1 MEKNNLK
8 GNAEAVD
15 ICDLRKATERT
26 ELGLRK
32 QAENYFSAIDG
43 QELTLSSAGNKE
55 VNSTEPPKWSPFGAC
70 QQQLVLPRVEPLA
83 VQRSSKSAPGL
94 CQGPQ
99 QVEMD
104 FKIML
109 DPENVENKAGLKHPN
124 NETRLPLIAKKKS
137 APVCSQKTGKDPTA
151 SSPWALPA
159 FVSLG
164 SPLPLL
170 EEDTPKG
177 ALSLPG
183 QRLILP
189 AAQRALP
196 APPAVP
202 RAAPF
207 PQFPRQHK
215 KPALGEVSSRL
226 DPENTDTITFPK
238 PKEAIYG
245 TYSSSKGNIA
255 PLPSSNSVVSTRKP
269 RPEWTCPAQQLESEV
284 HIPPQTQPPQTV
296 QPFQAPCLDW
306 DSAVHQKA
314 PGVLTLQQLH
324 HSSWGSTVGFVEP
337 TEKLLKDHSVPLAT
351 SNSQKLA
358 QITSGLDFKENPTKS
373 DILSVMKNQSA
384 VAKTPSRAGQS
395 CRGQGGSTGAAAG
408 GHRKGP
414 SPMAGPGQQQQWAAG
429 VSRAMAGSGQ
439 QQQWAAGVSS
449 PVPGPGQQQQWAA
462 GVSSPV
468 PGPGQ
473 QQQWAAGVSSPMAG
487 PGQQQQWAAGVS
499 SPMAGPGQ
507 QQQWAAGVSS
517 PVPGPGQQQQW
528 AAGVSSPVPGP
539 GQQQQWA
546 AGVSSPVPG
555 PGQQQQWA
563 AGVSSPMAAPGQQ
576 QQWAAGVSSPVPA
589 SGQQQQWAAGVSSP
603 VPASGQQQQWAAGV
617 SSPVPGP
624 GQQQQWAAG
633 VSRAM
638 AGSGQQQQ
646 WAAGVS
652 RAMAGSG
659 QQQQWA
665 AGVSS
670 PMAAPGQ
677 QQQWAAGVS
686 SPMAAPGQ
694 QQQWAA
700 GVISS
705 SWRSWCH
712 LARLRGALR
721 DARRRHLENFCSRAK
736 HLAANWNRIRTS
748 RRTIIHI
755 PSLGYSQHIR
765 EHMPDLALRQNLQM
779 GRLCDILDANVDVIY
794 ICPLALSEELLQ
806 YYNKLLGLQ
815 AAVRSGNPEDM
826 ADLQDRFKIL
836 TPEAINSFPE
846 HHMCLATL
854 LKYSPRTMQRL
865 QALLQGRVAY
875 MVGGVPH
882 LDDLAVAD
890 QLQVP
895 LLGSEPAVAQLYS
908 TKSGSKRI
916 FASAGVPTPPG
927 ERDIHSREQL
937 LRALSQLVLDHLEVQ
952 RWLLKVDDERAGD
965 GTAFCDVTAHL
976 ECYPWIQREQQG
988 HGPGAWSESQAREL
1002 ALVKIS
1008 QELPGLLA
1016 QHVQPVNEKRFPTWE
1031 KFLQTFLTQGG
1042 VIEAFPSAGSVTN
1055 LTVDLLIEPTG
1066 ELTLLASG
1074 EQLHAEGPLRSSGT
1088 TIPQRSVD
1096 PELLQALC
1104 LQIGEACKS
1113 KGVLGY
1119 FSVDFVA
1126 FTHPQTGEQQVWAT
1140 DLDLCYSDQLAL
1152 SRLLVYLTDGNVDCG
1167 SSILQAPL
1175 GAKESQSQRV
1185 QHEGTKPPAPSSP
1198 WCAVAS
1204 SQLRHSSLSGI
1215 SYSLLFHVCK
1225 AHGIGFDLQEKQGTV
1240 FVLYED
1246 QKRHS
1251 LGMITIGEDL
1261 QGVLLTFARNL
1272 FIIHQEISAPNMQ
1285 GETNF
1290 KMAIRDIEAILG
1302 VTAENKLRL
1311 EEEQPWEADALTE

>member
-1 MEKNNLK
+1 MEKTNLK

-26 ELGLRK
+26 ELGLR
-32 QAENYFSAIDG
+32 
-43 QELTLSSAGNKE
+43 
-55 VNSTEPPKWSPFGAC
+55 
-70 QQQLVLPRVEPLA
+70 
-83 VQRSSKSAPGL
+83 
-94 CQGPQ
+94 Q

-109 DPENVENKAGLKHPN
+109 DAEKVDIKAGLKHPN
-124 NETRLPLIAKKKS
+124 DETRLPLIAKRKS
-137 APVCSQKTGKDPTA
+137 APVGSQKTGKDPTA
-151 SSPWALPA
+151 TSPWALPA
-159 FVSLG
+159 FLSLG

-170 EEDTPKG
+170 EEDSPKG
-177 ALSLPG
+177 ALSLTG

-189 AAQRALP
+189 GALRTLP

-207 PQFPRQHK
+207 PEFPRQHK
-215 KPALGEVSSRL
+215 KSALGEIGSRL
-226 DPENTDTITFPK
+226 DPENTGTITFPK
-238 PKEAIYG
+238 AKEAIYG
-245 TYSSSKGNIA
+245 PYSSSKGSIA
-255 PLPSSNSVVSTRKP
+255 PLPPSNSVLSTRKP
-269 RPEWTCPAQQLESEV
+269 KPEWRCPAEQLESAV
-284 HIPPQTQPPQTV
+284 HVPPQTQPPQTA
-296 QPFQAPCLDW
+296 QPFQDPCLDW
-306 DSAVHQKA
+306 DTAVHQKA
-314 PGVLTLQQLH
+314 PGVLALQHPH
-324 HSSWGSTVGFVEP
+324 HSSWGSIVGFVEP

-351 SNSQKLA
+351 ISGQKLA
-358 QITSGLDFKENPTKS
+358 QITSDLDFKVNPTKS
-373 DILSVMKNQSA
+373 DALSVLKSHSA
-384 VAKTPSRAGQS
+384 VEKILNPAGRS
-395 CRGQGGSTGAAAG
+395 CRGRGGSAGAAAG
-408 GHRKGP
+408 RQRGGP
-414 SPMAGPGQQQQWAAG
+414 SP
-429 VSRAMAGSGQ
+429 VAGSGQ
-439 QQQWAAGVSS
+439 QQQWAAGV
-449 PVPGPGQQQQWAA
+449 
-462 GVSSPV
+462 
-468 PGPGQ
+468 
-473 QQQWAAGVSSPMAG
+473 
-487 PGQQQQWAAGVS
+487 
-499 SPMAGPGQ
+499 
-507 QQQWAAGVSS
+507 
-517 PVPGPGQQQQW
+517 
-528 AAGVSSPVPGP
+528 
-539 GQQQQWA
+539 
-546 AGVSSPVPG
+546 
-555 PGQQQQWA
+555 
-563 AGVSSPMAAPGQQ
+563 
-576 QQWAAGVSSPVPA
+576 
-589 SGQQQQWAAGVSSP
+589 
-603 VPASGQQQQWAAGV
+603 
-617 SSPVPGP
+617 
-624 GQQQQWAAG
+624 
-633 VSRAM
+633 
-638 AGSGQQQQ
+638 
-646 WAAGVS
+646 
-652 RAMAGSG
+652 
-659 QQQQWA
+659 
-665 AGVSS
+665 
-670 PMAAPGQ
+670 
-677 QQQWAAGVS
+677 
-686 SPMAAPGQ
+686 
-694 QQQWAA
+694 
-700 GVISS
+700 IST
-705 SWRSWCH
+705 SWRSRSH
-712 LARLRGALR
+712 LARLRNGLR
-721 DARRRHLENFCSRAK
+721 EARRRHLENFYSRAK

-765 EHMPDLALRQNLQM
+765 EHIPDLALQQNLQM

-846 HHMCLATL
+846 HHMCLATV

-865 QALLQGRVAY
+865 QVLLQGRDAY

-927 ERDIHSREQL
+927 EWDIRSREQL
-937 LRALSQLVLDHLEVQ
+937 LRALSQLILDNLEVQ
-952 RWLLKVDDERAGD
+952 RWLFKVDDEHGGD
-965 GTAFCDVTAHL
+965 GTAFCDVTSHL
-976 ECYPWIQREQQG
+976 ECYPWIQREWQG
-988 HGPGAWSESQAREL
+988 HGPEVWSESQAREL

-1042 VIEAFPSAGSVTN
+1042 VIEAFPSSGSVTN

-1066 ELTLLASG
+1066 EVTLLSSG
-1074 EQLHAEGPLRSSGT
+1074 DQLHAEGPLRSSGT

-1096 PELLQALC
+1096 PEVLKALC
-1104 LQIGEACKS
+1104 LKIGEACKS

-1152 SRLLVYLTDGNVDCG
+1152 SQLLVYLTDGNLDCG

-1175 GAKESQSQRV
+1175 GAKESKGQRL

-1215 SYSLLFHVCK
+1215 SYNLLLHICK

-1302 VTAENKLRL
+1302 VTAGNKLRL
-1311 EEEQPWEADALTE
+1311 EEEQPWEADALKE

>member
-1 MEKNNLK
+1 MEKINLK
-8 GNAEAVD
+8 GNAEAMD

-32 QAENYFSAIDG
+32 HAENYFNVTNG

-55 VNSTEPPKWSPFGAC
+55 VNSKEPPKCRNLPVGAC
-70 QQQLVLPRVEPLA
+70 QKQLVLPRVEPVT
-83 VQRSSKSAPGL
+83 VQRCSKSAPRV
-94 CQGPQ
+94 CQGSQQ

-109 DPENVENKAGLKHPN
+109 DPENVDNKAGLKHPN
-124 NETRLPLIAKKKS
+124 DETKLPLIAKKKS
-137 APVCSQKTGKDPTA
+137 APVCRKKTGKGPTA
-151 SSPWALPA
+151 TNPWALPA
-159 FVSLG
+159 FHSLG
-164 SPLPLL
+164 SPFPLV

-177 ALSLPG
+177 G

-189 AAQRALP
+189 AAQRTLP

-207 PQFPRQHK
+207 PEFPRQHK
-215 KPALGEVSSRL
+215 KPAVGE
-226 DPENTDTITFPK
+226 TDTITFPK

-255 PLPSSNSVVSTRKP
+255 PLPSSNSVVSTRKSKA
-269 RPEWTCPAQQLESEV
+269 EWRYPAQQLESEV
-284 HIPPQTQPPQTV
+284 HIPPQTQPAQTA
-296 QPFQAPCLDW
+296 QPCQDPCLDW
-306 DSAVHQKA
+306 DNAVHQKA
-314 PGVLTLQQLH
+314 PGVLALQHPH
-324 HSSWGSTVGFVEP
+324 HSSWGSIVGFLEP

-351 SNSQKLA
+351 INGQKLA
-358 QITSGLDFKENPTKS
+358 QITSHLDFKENPTKS
-373 DILSVMKNQSA
+373 GILSVMKNHSA
-384 VAKTPSRAGQS
+384 VEKILNRAGQG
-395 CRGQGGSTGAAAG
+395 CRGSAGAAAG
-408 GHRKGP
+408 TQRRCQ
-414 SPMAGPGQQQQWAAG
+414 SPVAGWGQQQQ
-429 VSRAMAGSGQ
+429 R
-439 QQQWAAGVSS
+439 
-449 PVPGPGQQQQWAA
+449 
-462 GVSSPV
+462 
-468 PGPGQ
+468 
-473 QQQWAAGVSSPMAG
+473 
-487 PGQQQQWAAGVS
+487 
-499 SPMAGPGQ
+499 
-507 QQQWAAGVSS
+507 
-517 PVPGPGQQQQW
+517 
-528 AAGVSSPVPGP
+528 
-539 GQQQQWA
+539 
-546 AGVSSPVPG
+546 
-555 PGQQQQWA
+555 
-563 AGVSSPMAAPGQQ
+563 
-576 QQWAAGVSSPVPA
+576 
-589 SGQQQQWAAGVSSP
+589 
-603 VPASGQQQQWAAGV
+603 
-617 SSPVPGP
+617 
-624 GQQQQWAAG
+624 
-633 VSRAM
+633 
-638 AGSGQQQQ
+638 
-646 WAAGVS
+646 
-652 RAMAGSG
+652 
-659 QQQQWA
+659 
-665 AGVSS
+665 
-670 PMAAPGQ
+670 
-677 QQQWAAGVS
+677 
-686 SPMAAPGQ
+686 
-694 QQQWAA
+694 AA
-700 GVISS
+700 GVIST
-705 SWRSWCH
+705 SWRSWNH
-712 LARLRGALR
+712 LARLRSALR
-721 DARRRHLENFCSRAK
+721 EARHRHLENFYSRAK

-765 EHMPDLALRQNLQM
+765 EHIPDLALQQNLQM

-815 AAVRSGNPEDM
+815 AAVRSGSPEDM

-836 TPEAINSFPE
+836 TPEAINSFPG
-846 HHMCLATL
+846 HHMCLATV
-854 LKYSPRTMQRL
+854 LKYSPRTLQRL
-865 QALLQGRVAY
+865 QVLLQGRDAY

-927 ERDIHSREQL
+927 EWDIHSTEQL
-937 LRALSQLVLDHLEVQ
+937 LRALSQLILDNLEVQ
-952 RWLLKVDDERAGD
+952 RWLFKVDDERGGD
-965 GTAFCDVTAHL
+965 GTAFCDVISHL
-976 ECYPWIQREQQG
+976 ECYPWLQRERQG
-988 HGPGAWSESQAREL
+988 HGPEAWSESQAREL

-1042 VIEAFPSAGSVTN
+1042 VIEAFPSSGSVTN

-1066 ELTLLASG
+1066 EVTLLSSG
-1074 EQLHAEGPLRSSGT
+1074 DQLHAEGPLRSSGT

-1096 PELLQALC
+1096 PEVLKALC
-1104 LQIGEACKS
+1104 LKIGEACKS

-1126 FTHPQTGEQQVWAT
+1126 FTHPQTREQQVWAT

-1152 SRLLVYLTDGNVDCG
+1152 SQLLVYLTDGNLDCG

-1175 GAKESQSQRV
+1175 GAKESKSQGV

-1215 SYSLLFHVCK
+1215 SYNLLLHMCK
-1225 AHGIGFDLQEKQGTV
+1225 ARGIGFDLQEKQGTV

-1290 KMAIRDIEAILG
+1290 KAATNPLLPIPHPTIRVPSGFGSQFSLLFEGAHPWMLQGGRTEHRGSPWGGSPTFAARSSKAILSPAPCPG
-1302 VTAENKLRL
+1302 TSPPHQAASRFHRIAQLPAGTPCAELHHL
-1311 EEEQPWEADALTE
+1311 

>member
-1 MEKNNLK
+1 
-8 GNAEAVD
+8 
-15 ICDLRKATERT
+15 
-26 ELGLRK
+26 
-32 QAENYFSAIDG
+32 
-43 QELTLSSAGNKE
+43 
-55 VNSTEPPKWSPFGAC
+55 
-70 QQQLVLPRVEPLA
+70 
-83 VQRSSKSAPGL
+83 
-94 CQGPQ
+94 Q

-151 SSPWALPA
+151 SSPWPLPA

-196 APPAVP
+196 APPALP

-207 PQFPRQHK
+207 PQFPRQHR
-215 KPALGEVSSRL
+215 KPAL
-226 DPENTDTITFPK
+226 
-238 PKEAIYG
+238 AIYG

-255 PLPSSNSVVSTRKP
+255 PLPSSNSVVSARKP
-269 RPEWTCPAQQLESEV
+269 RPEWRCPAQQLESEV
-284 HIPPQTQPPQTV
+284 HIPPQT
-296 QPFQAPCLDW
+296 QAPCLDW

-337 TEKLLKDHSVPLAT
+337 TEKLPKDHSVPLAT
-351 SNSQKLA
+351 INSQKLA
-358 QITSGLDFKENPTKS
+358 QITSDLDFKENPTKS
-373 DILSVMKNQSA
+373 DILSVMKNHPA
-384 VAKTPSRAGQS
+384 VAKSPSRAGQS
-395 CRGQGGSTGAAAG
+395 CRGQGGSTGTAAG
-408 GHRKGP
+408 GH
-414 SPMAGPGQQQQWAAG
+414 WE
-429 VSRAMAGSGQ
+429 GQ

-449 PVPGPGQQQQWAA
+449 PIPF
-462 GVSSPV
+462 S
-468 PGPGQ
+468 
-473 QQQWAAGVSSPMAG
+473 
-487 PGQQQQWAAGVS
+487 
-499 SPMAGPGQ
+499 
-507 QQQWAAGVSS
+507 
-517 PVPGPGQQQQW
+517 
-528 AAGVSSPVPGP
+528 
-539 GQQQQWA
+539 
-546 AGVSSPVPG
+546 
-555 PGQQQQWA
+555 
-563 AGVSSPMAAPGQQ
+563 
-576 QQWAAGVSSPVPA
+576 
-589 SGQQQQWAAGVSSP
+589 
-603 VPASGQQQQWAAGV
+603 
-617 SSPVPGP
+617 
-624 GQQQQWAAG
+624 
-633 VSRAM
+633 
-638 AGSGQQQQ
+638 
-646 WAAGVS
+646 
-652 RAMAGSG
+652 
-659 QQQQWA
+659 
-665 AGVSS
+665 
-670 PMAAPGQ
+670 
-677 QQQWAAGVS
+677 
-686 SPMAAPGQ
+686 GQ

-705 SWRSWCH
+705 SWRSWSH

-721 DARRRHLENFCSRAK
+721 EARRRHLENFCSRAK

-765 EHMPDLALRQNLQM
+765 EHIPDLALQQNLQM

-846 HHMCLATL
+846 HHMCLATV

-916 FASAGVPTPPG
+916 FASAGVPVPPG
-927 ERDIHSREQL
+927 EQDIHSREQL
-937 LRALSQLVLDHLEVQ
+937 LRALSQLVLDHPEVQ
-952 RWLLKVDDERAGD
+952 RWLLKVDGERAGD

-988 HGPGAWSESQAREL
+988 HGPAAWSDSQAREL

-1042 VIEAFPSAGSVTN
+1042 VIEAFPSSGSVTN

-1152 SRLLVYLTDGNVDCG
+1152 SQLLVYLTDGNVDCG

-1175 GAKESQSQRV
+1175 GAKESPSQRV
-1185 QHEGTKPPAPSSP
+1185 QHEGTKPVSSDPAPSSP

-1215 SYSLLFHVCK
+1215 SYSLLFHICK